1 MQNLT
6 QSEKYTIK
14 KTFAFCLLVALFTF
28 PKHYGFMLQFV
39 LIFLV
44 PVLLVRIFRICTRS
58 EQRKQRIIQVILW
71 VVTCLSV
78 IIHHIY
84 LYQTTQNFANRFSDA
99 VIAYHNQHGVYP
111 NSADELDIDK
121 QLIEKYDINYNY
133 QDNQPYLCYR
143 STWRNSKTEHF
154 NFDFED
160 KTWGYL
166 PS

>member
-6 QSEKYTIK
+6 QSEKHAIK
-14 KTFAFCLLVALFTF
+14 KTVAFCLLVALFTF
-28 PKHYGFMLQFV
+28 PKHCGFMLELV
-39 LIFLV
+39 LVFLV
-44 PVLLVRIFRICTRS
+44 PILLVRIFRICTRS

-111 NSADELDIDK
+111 KSADEL
-121 QLIEKYDINYNY
+121 
-133 QDNQPYLCYR
+133 
-143 STWRNSKTEHF
+143 
-154 NFDFED
+154 NFDKKTIKKYSIHYLYKDD
-160 KTWGYL
+160 KPPFLAYHATWIIFDSYHFDFKTKEWSYL

>member
-6 QSEKYTIK
+6 QSEKHTII
-14 KTFAFCLLVALFTF
+14 KTLFYCLLVALFTF

-44 PVLLVRIFRICTRS
+44 PVLLVRIFRIYTRS

-78 IIHHIY
+78 VIHHIY
-84 LYQTTQNFANRFSDA
+84 LYETTKKFANRFSDV

-111 NSADELDIDK
+111 KSADELNFDK
-121 QLIEKYDINYNY
+121 QKVKE
-133 QDNQPYLCYR
+133 YR
-143 STWRNSKTEHF
+143 VIYSYEDGKAPVLFYFATWMPFSSYH
-154 NFDFED
+154 FDFKAKEWEYFAD
-160 KTWGYL
+160 
-166 PS
+166 